1 MIEKIN
7 QLKQKILFYFEKNQF
22 KTAEKYI
29 ASILK
34 KSEESEEILDM
45 LAFSLLKQSKS
56 EDAIKVYLKLIQKY
70 DKNDYLIFF
79 NLGNCLGN
87 LGHREESIEYL
98 KRSYSLNNKSFESLN
113 NIGLQYEYS
122 NKLDKAIKYYSSA
135 IKINKEFEL
144 GYTNL
149 AGVLEKQGELDKAHD
164 LYEACLKINEIN
176 IDALLGLANI
186 NHMKKNYNQSNKLF
200 LKVLKIDENS
210 KNAYTGLGGTLL
222 AQGKHENGLE
232 MLKKGSGIVRF
243 ERGHEMKI
251 LCD

>member
-1 MIEKIN
+1 MIEKTN
-7 QLKQKILFYFEKNQF
+7 QQRQKILFYFEKNQF
-22 KTAEKYI
+22 KIAEKFI
-29 ASILK
+29 LSILN

-45 LAFSLLKQSKS
+45 LAFSLLKQDKF
-56 EDAIKVYLKLIQKY
+56 EDAIKIYLKLIKNY
-70 DKNDYLIFF
+70 DKNDYIIFF

-87 LGHREESIEYL
+87 LGHREESIKYL
-98 KRSYSLNNKSFESLN
+98 KKSYSLNDKSFESLN

-122 NKLDKAIKYYSSA
+122 NELEKSIKYYSSA
-135 IKINKEFEL
+135 ININKEFEL

-149 AGVLEKQGELDKAHD
+149 AGVHEKLGELDKAND
-164 LYEACLKINEIN
+164 LYAACLKINENN

-186 NHMKKNYNQSNKLF
+186 SHMKKNYNQSNKLF

-222 AQGKHENGLE
+222 AQGKHENGLA

-243 ERGHEMKI
+243 ERGHEIKI